1 MKLIL
6 ITLVAV
12 VVGMMVACSSETA
25 ATSTPSYP
33 QISEDESVD
42 SLKQILKSSDK
53 AIQIDP
59 NDYHAYVARGG
70 GYGISG
76 QYQTAIDDFDRAL
89 QIDPD
94 DASAY
99 FLRGLAY
106 SELGQYQ
113 TAISD
118 FTKVIEIDP
127 HASAYVARGLAYEGL
142 GQLQNA
148 HADEA
153 MACSLDSD
161 WC

>member
-70 GYGISG
+70 GYSNLG
-76 QYQTAIDDFDRAL
+76 QSQNAIDDFDRAI

-94 DASAY
+94 KASAY
-99 FLRGLAY
+99 FGRGLHY
-106 SELGQYQ
+106 TRLGQ
-113 TAISD
+113 S
-118 FTKVIEIDP
+118 
-127 HASAYVARGLAYEGL
+127 
-142 GQLQNA
+142 QNA
-148 HADEA
+148 IND
-153 MACSLDSD
+153 
-161 WC
+161 

>member
-70 GYGISG
+70 GYSNLG
-76 QYQTAIDDFDRAL
+76 QSQNAIDDFDRAI

-94 DASAY
+94 KASAY
-99 FLRGLAY
+99 FGRGLHY
-106 SELGQYQ
+106 TRLGQSQ
-113 TAISD
+113 NAIDD
-118 FTKVIEIDP
+118 FDRAIQIDP
-127 HASAYVARGLAYEGL
+127 
-142 GQLQNA
+142 
-148 HADEA
+148 
-153 MACSLDSD
+153 
-161 WC
+161 

>member
-59 NDYHAYVARGG
+59 NDALTYFARGSV
-70 GYGISG
+70 YG
-76 QYQTAIDDFDRAL
+76 D
-89 QIDPD
+89 
-94 DASAY
+94 
-99 FLRGLAY
+99 
-106 SELGQYQ
+106 LGQ
-113 TAISD
+113 
-118 FTKVIEIDP
+118 
-127 HASAYVARGLAYEGL
+127 H
-142 GQLQNA
+142 
-148 HADEA
+148 
-153 MACSLDSD
+153 
-161 WC
+161 